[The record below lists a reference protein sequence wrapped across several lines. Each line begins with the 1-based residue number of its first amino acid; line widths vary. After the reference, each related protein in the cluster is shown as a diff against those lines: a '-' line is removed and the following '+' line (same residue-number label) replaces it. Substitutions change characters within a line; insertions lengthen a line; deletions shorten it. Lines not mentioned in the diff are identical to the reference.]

1 MKMAGAEEAGVVS
14 VQMPAGDQSWSSQG
28 LAPAEALRH
37 WQHWVHSTLAP
48 TDIAAPDTTAFFAQ
62 WQSYA
67 LGPLQMV
74 AFEASPQHVVHEGNG
89 GARCAEATFQLVY
102 SRRECFAT
110 RVGPA
115 RFPVNP
121 GEFVLLDN
129 AQPYE
134 MRMDSAHEAIDLI
147 MPASWLLRYIPD
159 PLPLVGRSFSA
170 SSGWGLPL
178 GSLLTTMSREL
189 SGAAV
194 PRAQLADQVGS
205 LLSFATGYQPATV
218 SRHRGKI
225 IQRLLHLIEERHS
238 EPELNPGDVATAL
251 GISKRYVHAL
261 LAESGTTFVC
271 LLNRIRLERAS
282 EMLADPRFASL
293 QVAEIAWRCG
303 YLDSSYFARLFRRRF
318 DMRPSD
324 WRLRRSS

>member
-1 MKMAGAEEAGVVS
+1 
-14 VQMPAGDQSWSSQG
+14 
-28 LAPAEALRH
+28 
-37 WQHWVHSTLAP
+37 
-48 TDIAAPDTTAFFAQ
+48 
-62 WQSYA
+62 
-67 LGPLQMV
+67 
-74 AFEASPQHVVHEGNG
+74 
-89 GARCAEATFQLVY
+89 
-102 SRRECFAT
+102 
-110 RVGPA
+110 
-115 RFPVNP
+115 
-121 GEFVLLDN
+121 
-129 AQPYE
+129 
-134 MRMDSAHEAIDLI
+134 
-147 MPASWLLRYIPD
+147 
-159 PLPLVGRSFSA
+159 
-170 SSGWGLPL
+170 
-178 GSLLTTMSREL
+178 L